1 MKKNDKIV
9 KKAVLRM
16 KAEEFIKSGRRF
28 NAVRVITNAKKS
40 CEIGM
45 LVVLCWLDEDEDV
58 RVSTSV
64 FNINDNELVKMWDD
78 CVNEAKDKFA
88 GKSVA
93 FESLFTAADMSVI
106 CGDNSDMASDL
117 LYEDFTAAI
126 ERESIVYAF

>member
-1 MKKNDKIV
+1 MTEKIFKKSL
-9 KKAVLRM
+9 LRM
-16 KAEEFIKSGRRF
+16 KAEEFLKSGRRF
-28 NAVRVITNAKKS
+28 NTIRVIANAKKS
-40 CEIGM
+40 REIGM
-45 LVVLCWLDEDEDV
+45 LSVLCWLDEDEDV

-93 FESLFTAADMSVI
+93 FESLFTAADMKVI

-117 LYEDFTAAI
+117 LFEDFADAI
-126 ERESIVYAF
+126 KRESIVYAF